1 MTRAVGRGGLWGV
14 LGAVLC
20 RVTFTVGA
28 GEDTSDGCFAVAR
41 DILQPHLLGDRVVDR
56 RKPIMTLWERKERP
70 GRDGVA
76 NVLIRQAP
84 SYMKWIGEIK
94 LQGGD
99 RVPGYEIVQEG
110 GRTHLGL
117 LVEERHDFWCWHWC
131 PRSR

>member
-1 MTRAVGRGGLWGV
+1 MTRAIGRGGLRGV

-20 RVTFTVGA
+20 CVTFTVGP

-41 DILQPHLLGDRVVDR
+41 DILHSHLLGDRAVG
-56 RKPIMTLWERKERP
+56 RKMPIMTLWERKERP

-76 NVLIRQAP
+76 SVLIRQAP

-99 RVPGYEIVQEG
+99 RVPGYEIGTG
-110 GRTHLGL
+110 GGADAPRPPGRGTARL
-117 LVEERHDFWCWHWC
+117 LVLALV
-131 PRSR
+131 SLV